1 MSGKVGAGFRN
12 RAEQKRGEGKSFD
25 GQPLALQALLI
36 TINFPRI
43 DARSGPER

>member
-1 MSGKVGAGFRN
+1 MSGEVGAEIEESR
-12 RAEQKRGEGKSFD
+12 REERGKSFD

-43 DARSGPER
+43 DARSGPEH